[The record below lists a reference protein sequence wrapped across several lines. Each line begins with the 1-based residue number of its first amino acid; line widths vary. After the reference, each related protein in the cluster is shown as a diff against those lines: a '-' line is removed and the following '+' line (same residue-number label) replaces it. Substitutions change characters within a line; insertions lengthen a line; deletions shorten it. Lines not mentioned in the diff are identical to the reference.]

1 MEHRNETTELLLA
14 QYARYPALLPQDLF
28 KALYQS
34 IFGCGHLVADA
45 SAAADFIRTE
55 AAGAAPVSG
64 ALIEPLGSAFCR
76 VHLDYLRK
84 SGLTPET
91 LARLFSLSAET
102 TAGNQEAL
110 TEALRILLS
119 LSENGQLPFS
129 PTEVRSQISAW
140 QERGYP
146 ACRHTDAFRAAYAP
160 AYRVLRQDYAWAL
173 PLFAAIDKAL
183 CEKKRLLI
191 AIEGGAAAG
200 KSTLGTLLTQVYDCN
215 LFHMDDFF
223 LRPEQR
229 TPERYA
235 CPGGNIDHERF
246 LAEVLE
252 PLQRGDVVQYRRFDC
267 STFTVLPPVE
277 IAPKPLN
284 IVEGAYSCHPAL
296 VDYYDLTVF
305 LNITP
310 ELQAQRIRK
319 RNTPAM
325 QQQFFSQWLPLERT
339 YFETFDT
346 QRRCDITLEVSP

>member
-45 SAAADFIRTE
+45 SAAAEFIRAE
-55 AAGAAPVSG
+55 AASAAPVTD
-64 ALIEPLGSAFCR
+64 ALIEPLGSTFCR

-84 SGLTPET
+84 SGLQPET
-91 LARLFSLSAET
+91 LARLFALSAAT
-102 TAGNQEAL
+102 TAGSQETLTKALHILFSL
-110 TEALRILLS
+110 TE
-119 LSENGQLPFS
+119 NGALPFS
-129 PTEVRSQISAW
+129 PPEVQAQISAW
-140 QERGYP
+140 RERGYP
-146 ACRHTDAFRAAYAP
+146 ACRHTGAFRAAYAP
-160 AYRVLRQDYAWAL
+160 AYRVLRQDYAWTL
-173 PLFAAIDKAL
+173 PLFVAIDKARN
-183 CEKKRLLI
+183 EKKRLLV

-200 KSTLGTLLTQVYDCN
+200 KSTLGALLTQVYDCN

-246 LAEVLE
+246 LTEVLE
-252 PLQRGDVVQYRRFDC
+252 PLQRGDAVQYRRFDC

-310 ELQAQRIRK
+310 ELQAQRIRN
-319 RNTPAM
+319 RNSPDL
-325 QQQFFSQWLPLERT
+325 QERFFSQWLPLERI
-339 YFETFDT
+339 YFEAFDT
-346 QRRCDITLEVSP
+346 QHRCDMTLEVSQ